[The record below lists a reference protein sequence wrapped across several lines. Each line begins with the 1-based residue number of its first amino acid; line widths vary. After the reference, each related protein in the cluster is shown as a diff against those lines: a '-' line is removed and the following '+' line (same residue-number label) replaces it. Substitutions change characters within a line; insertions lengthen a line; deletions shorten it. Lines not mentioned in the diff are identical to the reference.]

1 MFGFQVFHKCHLVPE
16 LWRGD
21 AVIDVTVP
29 PLRMD
34 PIRPLDRVSPLH
46 MLFPIFVTG
55 EVQKG
60 LDAILGYA
68 DVRLDILV
76 NMSPRDILVRVYQ
89 VKNEGQY
96 VLLPNMPL
104 RW

>member
-1 MFGFQVFHKCHLVPE
+1 ML
-16 LWRGD
+16 L
-21 AVIDVTVP
+21 
-29 PLRMD
+29 
-34 PIRPLDRVSPLH
+34 PIL
-46 MLFPIFVTG
+46 VTG
-55 EVQKG
+55 KVQKG

-76 NMSPRDILVRVYQ
+76 NMSPNDILARMSQ

-96 VLLPNMPL
+96 VLLPNMLL